1 MDFARVE
8 KPSPLLQAALDYAR
22 AGRPVFPC
30 GPDKK
35 PLTRHGFKD
44 ASTDSIQIIG
54 WWNQWPSALIGM
66 PTGEATG
73 IAVIDLDHKPNSAGQ
88 PRNGSAALAE
98 ITQGETWGDTV
109 EVRTPTGGRHI
120 WFQHRPGFKCS
131 TNDELGIDV
140 RAEGGYVCVPPSA
153 GYIFENPP
161 GLFPVIDAPDF
172 LIPVLRDGTRQKP
185 TPAPQL
191 THQAAVGQSTDETRP
206 EDVAAVLAQ
215 FWNPDDYQDWSTA
228 ALALHNLPGGRE
240 IWMEWAARSPKF
252 DAAENDR
259 KWRQTVPGKGITARS
274 ILARAPKS
282 VLSDMGKARYPQGP
296 TPRIFSGEFS
306 AKPGQTSEN
315 AETGGANYGAE
326 ISSIETLS
334 PWDQDAGTIPARPWV
349 IPGLLI
355 RKMISVMAAPGGTGK
370 SLLTCQIAI
379 ALAMGMEWG
388 GWKPVAA
395 GKALLINA
403 EDDHDEIMRR
413 VLSACHYM
421 KVDPRALVGRLYIV
435 KDPRSIVVA
444 QTGQNKVVTVTPLVP
459 VIKQTLVDLGI
470 SAVFVDPFTETFEGD
485 ENSNSEVKWAAA
497 IWREVARDCNCAVQ
511 LVHHTKKYAK
521 DMAGDADASRGAGA
535 LVNSARIAS
544 TLFGMSP
551 DEAATMNVDQADRHK
566 FIRFDDAKANLSL
579 ITPAAKWFEKVSHE
593 LGNGDWVGVLVPWKP
608 PGLFEGVSIE
618 TINEV
623 LAEMDAGQKEP
634 DGAMLEIP
642 FAWKKQSPAWG
653 GKVIGRVMGCDETK
667 SGEIF
672 DAWAKSGLLF
682 KVEYTTK
689 NRKTGVG
696 IGVDFSKRPG
706 AE

>member
-8 KPSPLLQAALDYAR
+8 KLSPLMQAALDYAK

-88 PRNGSAALAE
+88 PRNGSAALGE

-172 LIPVLRDGTRQKP
+172 LVPVLRDGTRQKP
-185 TPAPQL
+185 APAPQL
-191 THQAAVGQSTDETRP
+191 PHQAAVGQSTDETRP

-228 ALALHNLPGGRE
+228 ALAMHSLPGGRE

-252 DAAENDR
+252 DAAENDK
-259 KWRQTVPGKGITARS
+259 KWRQTVPSKGITARS
-274 ILARAPKS
+274 ILARAPKAM
-282 VLSDMGKARYPQGP
+282 LSDMGKSRYPTGP

-306 AKPGQTSEN
+306 TGNGQGTEN
-315 AETGGANYGAE
+315 TGSGGQSGAAE
-326 ISSIETLS
+326 ISAIETLS
-334 PWDQDAGTIPARPWV
+334 EWGDDPKGIQPRPWIV
-349 IPGLLI
+349 PGLLI
-355 RKMISVMAAPGGTGK
+355 RRLTSVLAAPGGTGK
-370 SLLTCQIAI
+370 SLLTTQQAI
-379 ALAMGMEWG
+379 AVCIGMEWG
-388 GWKPVAA
+388 GWKPVEAC
-395 GKALLINA
+395 KALLVNA
-403 EDDHDEIMRR
+403 EDDHDELMRR
-413 VLSACHYM
+413 IYSASKVM
-421 KVDPRALVGRLYIV
+421 GVDPRSLNGRLHIA

-444 QTGQNKVVTVTPLVP
+444 KTGRDKIVSATPLVDA
-459 VIKQTLVDLGI
+459 IKVTLTSLGI
-470 SAVFVDPFTETFEGD
+470 SVIFVDPFTETFEGD

-497 IWREVARDCNCAVQ
+497 IWRDIARDCNCAVQ

-544 TLFGMSP
+544 TLFSMSEA
-551 DEAATMNVDQADRHK
+551 EAATMDVPQDKRHLYV
-566 FIRFDDAKANLSL
+566 RFDDAKANLSL
-579 ITPAAKWFEKVSHE
+579 ITNQAKWFEKVSHE
-593 LGNGDWVGVLVPWKP
+593 LGNGDSVGVLKPWKP
-608 PGLFEGVSIE
+608 PGMFEGVSIE

-623 LAEMDAGQKEP
+623 LAELDAGQKEP
-634 DGAMLEIP
+634 DGALMEMP

-653 GKVIGRVMGCDETK
+653 GKVIARLFNCNEARATD
-667 SGEIF
+667 IF

-689 NRKTGVG
+689 NRKPGLG
-696 IGVDFSKRPG
+696 IGVNFTKKPG
-706 AE
+706 GE